1 MSDSFRELVGR
12 RVREEREQAGHTNQR
27 QFAELV
33 GLDPSQ
39 LCRIELGRRNV
50 DSVLLRRIS
59 DALEV
64 PMDDF
69 FEERRQEL
77 ALARHGDADDESTQE
92 MITWTLGLR
101 QDIDLLFDYV
111 GGRTR

>member
-1 MSDSFRELVGR
+1 MPSPFRELVGR
-12 RVREEREQAGHTNQR
+12 RIREERESAGYMNQR
-27 QFAELV
+27 RFAELV

-39 LCRIELGRRNV
+39 LCRIELGQRNV
-50 DSVLLRRIS
+50 DSVLLRRIA

-64 PMDDF
+64 SMDDF

-77 ALARHGDADDESTQE
+77 ALARQGDADDESTQE
-92 MITWTLGLR
+92 MIAWTLGLR
-101 QDIDLLFDYV
+101 RDIDLLFDYV